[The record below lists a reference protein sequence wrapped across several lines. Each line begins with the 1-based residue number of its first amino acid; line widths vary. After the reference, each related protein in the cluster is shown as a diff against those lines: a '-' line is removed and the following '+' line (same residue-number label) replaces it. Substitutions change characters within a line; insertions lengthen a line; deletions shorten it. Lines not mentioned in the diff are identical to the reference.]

1 MNNLNLSKKALINDI
16 RFFYLKKGIECEG
29 IFKINKS
36 KLLQIVIDNDIPH
49 INENDLKNEIEETEK
64 FNYFTQIIHYNF
76 HKYHSISYDDIKNLY
91 LDKSINSSALNDF
104 IQKNNLIIDNDM
116 NDIKL
121 LVDDIYNAINKYCS
135 NTNKS
140 NDLKFKTI
148 PYIIQFL
155 QQI

>member
-1 MNNLNLSKKALINDI
+1 MTNLNLSKKALINDI

-76 HKYHSISYDDIKNLY
+76 HKYHSISFNDIKNLY
-91 LDKSINSSALNDF
+91 NDNSIKSDTLNLF
-104 IQKNNLIIDNDM
+104 IQKNNLIINNDM
-116 NDIKL
+116 DDTKTLVNDL
-121 LVDDIYNAINKYCS
+121 YNAINKYCS

-140 NDLKFKTI
+140 NNITFKTI
-148 PYIIQFL
+148 PHIIQFL

>member
-1 MNNLNLSKKALINDI
+1 MTNLNLSKKALINDI

-76 HKYHSISYDDIKNLY
+76 HKYHSISFDDIKNLY
-91 LDKSINSSALNDF
+91 NDNSIKSDTLNNF
-104 IQKNNLIIDNDM
+104 IQKNNLLINNDM
-116 NDIKL
+116 EDTKTLVNDL
-121 LVDDIYNAINKYCS
+121 YNAINKYCS

-140 NDLKFKTI
+140 NNITFKTI
-148 PYIIQFL
+148 PHIIQFL

>member
-1 MNNLNLSKKALINDI
+1 MTNLNLSKKALINDI

-76 HKYHSISYDDIKNLY
+76 HKYHSISFDDIKNLY
-91 LDKSINSSALNDF
+91 NDNSIKSDTLNLF
-104 IQKNNLIIDNDM
+104 IQKNNLIINNDM
-116 NDIKL
+116 DDTKTLVNDL
-121 LVDDIYNAINKYCS
+121 YNAINKYCS

-140 NDLKFKTI
+140 NNITFKTI
-148 PYIIQFL
+148 PHIIQFL